1 MKDEKLNIDMLLI
14 VSYILCF
21 FVLFIEY
28 YFEYFENFYDW
39 GLYNITFTQKLK
51 GFLSTLGSW
60 SNNYTLIRLVLVVAF
75 LVTTLGFHVKLSP
88 NEDNKKPLIV
98 AVMFLSILT
107 FVVLPQLKTPLLF
120 NASISILAIIVFVSC
135 FILLRKHFSYFGHED
150 EFNSKNQEFSQEK
163 KILKNEYSV
172 NFKTDKGYINVVNPF
187 RGTMVLG
194 TPGSGKSYSVIEE
207 YIRQHLMKDFGM
219 LVYDFKY
226 PSLAKETY
234 GFYNYYKK
242 KNKLKTQFNV
252 ISLDNIYESSFV
264 NPLSTKFIRRAS
276 DALEASQTVL
286 FNLNKEWIEKKDFFA
301 QSAISFF
308 AACIYFLKI
317 FENGKYC
324 TLPHAISLAS
334 ATDEK
339 IFKVFLEYPELKFFM
354 TPFADALEKGAFE
367 QLSGQTASAR
377 VPLSQLGTKELFW
390 VMGNNVYPELNV
402 PLGINDPDDPRILIL
417 ANSPLTQ
424 TTNSPALGLVVTQL
438 LKEINQQN
446 RIPSSVILDELPTM
460 YFMGLD
466 NLIATARS
474 NKISTTIG
482 MQDLEQL
489 KRDYGEKSAN
499 TIFNIVGNVFSG
511 AVRSDTASKIQ
522 DMIGKKKQKLKNVTV
537 DSGTSSYTINES
549 LEFAIPAG
557 TIANLSQGEFVGVVS
572 DNFGQEI
579 KTKMF
584 RGKIKI
590 DKRTDQIKSD
600 MPKVHSKEEVTD
612 KLIQANYN
620 RIITEID
627 NLLNNELLKIE
638 ERKTSGSEENKL

>member
-51 GFLSTLGSW
+51 GFLNTLGSW
-60 SNNYTLIRLVLVVAF
+60 SYNYTLIRLVLVVAF

-98 AVMFLSILT
+98 AVMFLSILI

-163 KILKNEYSV
+163 NILKNEYSV

-334 ATDEK
+334 ATDESV
-339 IFKVFLEYPELKFFM
+339 FKVFLEYPELKFFM

-600 MPKVHSKEEVTD
+600 MPKVHSEEEVTD